1 MNSYIDCHNHSL
13 PFIDDGAKDIQMA
26 LDMLRISKN
35 DGVKAVIF
43 TPHHLNGAFSNH
55 KQKIIESFENFK
67 EIADRDIPNLELYLG
82 SEVHLIDSSADE
94 ILNDLAMTYADNRK
108 AALIELPKHN
118 IPFDADKVL
127 SQLVY
132 NGITPV
138 IAHPERN
145 TTVRKD
151 INLLREWVDMG
162 CKSQLTAM
170 SCEGKFGTQ
179 IQETSLDMISKGLV
193 HLIASDAHRPTGRSP
208 KLSSA
213 AEVITEKFNSEV
225 AETLFFTNPNKLIT
239 GESLSNLGEFTIDR
253 KKSKKRFFWF

>member
-26 LDMLRISKN
+26 IDMLRISEQ
-35 DGVKAVIF
+35 DGVKSIIF

-55 KQKIIESFENFK
+55 KQKIIESFEKFK
-67 EIADRDIPNLELYLG
+67 ETAYGEIPNLQLHLG

-108 AALIELPKHN
+108 AALLELPKHN
-118 IPFDADKVL
+118 IPFGTDKVL
-127 SQLVY
+127 SQLIY

-145 TTVRKD
+145 TSIRK
-151 INLLREWVDMG
+151 NNELLHEWVDMG

-170 SCEGKFGTQ
+170 SCEGKFGSE
-179 IQETSLDMISKGLV
+179 IQETSFEMISKGLV

-213 AEVITEKFNSEV
+213 AVVITEQFNSEV
-225 AETLFFTNPNKLIT
+225 ADTLFFNNPKKLIT
-239 GESLSNLGEFTIDR
+239 GESLSNLDPIHTIR
-253 KKSKKRFFWF
+253 KTKRKRFLWF